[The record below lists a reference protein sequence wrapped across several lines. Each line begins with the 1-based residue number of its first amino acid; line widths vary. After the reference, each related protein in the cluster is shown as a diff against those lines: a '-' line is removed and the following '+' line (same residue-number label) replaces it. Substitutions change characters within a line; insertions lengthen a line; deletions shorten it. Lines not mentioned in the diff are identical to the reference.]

1 MTDIPTVY
9 WQALAISVIVCFSLI
24 LNEINRNKRP

>member
-9 WQALAISVIVCFSLI
+9 WQALVISVCVCLMLA
-24 LNEINRNKRP
+24 LNEINRNRRP